1 MGEFGE
7 ESGWCSRKWDGS
19 ICIQHLQSSQK
30 TLGCSIPNLFSV
42 GGIIPNPRFVMI
54 CGSGELAAM
63 GGERGNKSLWK
74 IVSETCSALQL
85 MKILGCLISSQKKG
99 PLDP

>member
-1 MGEFGE
+1 M
-7 ESGWCSRKWDGS
+7 DGALGKGMDPYASS
-19 ICIQHLQSSQK
+19 ICKALRKHWDVPFQI
-30 TLGCSIPNLFSV
+30 CSLW

-85 MKILGCLISSQKKG
+85 MKILGCLISCQKKG